1 MKNKDFIF
9 GVILTFSILFVGMCF
24 VYANRMRDIP
34 SMGGEVFTIALPL
47 YVVWKKISEM
57 GQKIQRLKR
66 YNQSLKNML

>member
-9 GVILTFSILFVGMCF
+9 GAILTFSVLFVGMCF

-47 YVVWKKISEM
+47 WIVWKKLTTM
-57 GQKIQRLKR
+57 GQKIEKLKQ
-66 YNQSLKNML
+66 YNKALEKAM